1 MKTGFAH
8 DVVVQRG
15 AGAYI
20 CGEETG
26 LLESLE
32 GKKGQPR
39 KKPPFPAQYG
49 AFGMP
54 TTVNNVETFSH
65 VPHIVKHGAEWFRKL
80 GTEKSPGTTIFGVS
94 GHVARPGLYELPL
107 GTRLDEIVFEHAGGV
122 PGGRKLKG
130 VIPGGMSMPI
140 LPAGQLDVPM
150 ANEFLRE
157 RKTMLGTGGIMVMDE
172 TTCMVRVACVIS
184 YFFRDESCGQCTQC
198 REGTGWMHKIIER
211 IERGAG
217 REGRPRHPARRRRQ
231 DGGPDDLRLRR
242 RRGLAGAGPAAPLPR
257 GFRGARPRAQV
268 PLPRELRALMPR
280 ITVDDVEIEVPAG
293 RTLLQAL
300 DDVGL
305 LMNGVEIPHYCWH
318 PKLSIDGSC
327 RLCQVEIQGM
337 PKLQIA
343 CNTPVTDGMIV
354 RTQVDSV
361 RRAREGVM
369 ELLLV
374 NHPLDCPICDQA
386 GECKLQDYAYEYG
399 MTRVAHARA
408 APRAQEERRSRAR
421 RSSSTRSAA
430 SCAAAAC
437 ASRARSPA
445 PASSRC

>member
-1 MKTGFAH
+1 MLKAPHVTSYLTEHFADDAFGRLEGYLRHGGYKAARKALGEMTPDAVIELIKSSGLQGRGGAGFGTGLKWSFMPKTTDKPKYLVCNADESEPGSFKDRILLERGPHQMLEGILIAAFATGASKTFIYIRGEYAFPADQVERAVEEAYAKGYLGKNVLKSGFRH

-65 VPHIVKHGAEWFRKL
+65 VPHIVAKGADWFRGF

-107 GTRLDEIVFEHAGGV
+107 GTHLDKIVFEHAGGV

-172 TTCMVRVACVIS
+172 TTCMVRVACIIS

-198 REGTGWMHKIIER
+198 REGTAWIHKILER

-217 REGRPRHPARRRRQ
+217 EEADLGILLDIAAKMEGQTICAFS
-231 DGGPDDLRLRR
+231 D
-242 RRGLAGAGPAAPLPR
+242 AAAWPV
-257 GFRGARPRAQV
+257 Q
-268 PLPRELRALMPR
+268 
-280 ITVDDVEIEVPAG
+280 
-293 RTLLQAL
+293 
-300 DDVGL
+300 GL
-305 LMNGVEIPHYCWH
+305 LRHF
-318 PKLSIDGSC
+318 
-327 RLCQVEIQGM
+327 
-337 PKLQIA
+337 
-343 CNTPVTDGMIV
+343 
-354 RTQVDSV
+354 
-361 RRAREGVM
+361 RADFEAHIRERKCTFPESF
-369 ELLLV
+369 EL
-374 NHPLDCPICDQA
+374 
-386 GECKLQDYAYEYG
+386 
-399 MTRVAHARA
+399 
-408 APRAQEERRSRAR
+408 
-421 RSSSTRSAA
+421 
-430 SCAAAAC
+430 
-437 ASRARSPA
+437 
-445 PASSRC
+445 

>member
-1 MKTGFAH
+1 VLKAPYVTGYLTEHFADDAFGSLEGYVKRGGYQAARKALGEMTPEAVIDLVKNSGLQGRGGAGFGTGLKWSFMPKTSDKPKYLVCNADESEPGSFKDRILMERGPHQILEGILIAAFATGASKTFLYVRGEYAFPADQVERAVAEAYAKGYLGKNILKTKFSH

-39 KKPPFPAQYG
+39 KKPPFPAQHG

-65 VPHIVKHGAEWFRKL
+65 VPHIIKRGAEWFRSL
-80 GTEKSPGTTIFGVS
+80 GTEKSPGTMIFGVS

-217 REGRPRHPARRRRQ
+217 QADDIGILLDIAAKMEGQTICAFS
-231 DGGPDDLRLRR
+231 D
-242 RRGLAGAGPAAPLPR
+242 AAAWPV
-257 GFRGARPRAQV
+257 Q
-268 PLPRELRALMPR
+268 
-280 ITVDDVEIEVPAG
+280 
-293 RTLLQAL
+293 
-300 DDVGL
+300 GL
-305 LMNGVEIPHYCWH
+305 LRHF
-318 PKLSIDGSC
+318 
-327 RLCQVEIQGM
+327 
-337 PKLQIA
+337 
-343 CNTPVTDGMIV
+343 
-354 RTQVDSV
+354 
-361 RRAREGVM
+361 REDFEAHIRERKCPFPESF
-369 ELLLV
+369 EL
-374 NHPLDCPICDQA
+374 
-386 GECKLQDYAYEYG
+386 
-399 MTRVAHARA
+399 
-408 APRAQEERRSRAR
+408 
-421 RSSSTRSAA
+421 
-430 SCAAAAC
+430 
-437 ASRARSPA
+437 
-445 PASSRC
+445 

>member
-1 MKTGFAH
+1 MLKVPYVTGYLSEHFADDAFTTLDGYERAGGYAAARKALTEMAPADVIELVKASGLQGRGGAGFSTGLKWSFMPTGGDEPKYLVCNADESEPGSFKDRILIERGAHQMLEGILIAAWATGAVKTFVYIRGEYAEPARTLQRAIDEAYAKHYLGENVMGTGFRH
-8 DVVVQRG
+8 DVVMQRG

-65 VPHIVKHGAEWFRKL
+65 VPHIVAKGADWFRGF

-94 GHVARPGLYELPL
+94 GHVERPGLYELPL

-122 PGGRKLKG
+122 PGGRKVKG

-150 ANEFLRE
+150 ANESLRE

-172 TTCMVRVACVIS
+172 TTCMVRAACVIT

-198 REGTGWMHKIIER
+198 REGTGWMNKIALR

-217 REGRPRHPARRRRQ
+217 SEQDLAILLDVAAKMEGQTICAFA
-231 DGGPDDLRLRR
+231 D
-242 RRGLAGAGPAAPLPR
+242 AAAWPV
-257 GFRGARPRAQV
+257 Q
-268 PLPRELRALMPR
+268 
-280 ITVDDVEIEVPAG
+280 
-293 RTLLQAL
+293 
-300 DDVGL
+300 GL
-305 LMNGVEIPHYCWH
+305 LRHFREDFERHVADRKCPFPESFEI
-318 PKLSIDGSC
+318 
-327 RLCQVEIQGM
+327 
-337 PKLQIA
+337 
-343 CNTPVTDGMIV
+343 
-354 RTQVDSV
+354 
-361 RRAREGVM
+361 
-369 ELLLV
+369 
-374 NHPLDCPICDQA
+374 
-386 GECKLQDYAYEYG
+386 
-399 MTRVAHARA
+399 
-408 APRAQEERRSRAR
+408 
-421 RSSSTRSAA
+421 
-430 SCAAAAC
+430 
-437 ASRARSPA
+437 
-445 PASSRC
+445 